1 MSIEM
6 LFAFITASVIL
17 LAIPGPTILTVISY
31 SISHGNRAKVPLVA
45 AVALGDSTALF
56 LSLVGLGVVLAKS
69 AFLFQIIKIV
79 GGLYLLYLGYNLLK
93 AGFKSEELSFEKSPA
108 STKKLFMNT
117 YLVTALNPKGI
128 IFFVSFLPQF
138 IDASRNVQYQ
148 LWTLAI
154 TFVVLA
160 TLNAS
165 LYAIFA
171 GKAKEYLTS
180 AKSQKRFN
188 ILGGSLLG
196 ISGIWALN
204 AKHNT

>member
-6 LFAFITASVIL
+6 LFAFIAASAIML
-17 LAIPGPTILTVISY
+17 SIPGPTILTVISY
-31 SISHGNRAKVPLVA
+31 SISHGNKAKVPLVA

-69 AFLFQIIKIV
+69 AFLFQIIKIA
-79 GGLYLLYLGYNLLK
+79 GGVYLLYLGYKLLK
-93 AGFKSEELSFEKSPA
+93 AGIKSSGVSFEKNAVSK
-108 STKKLFMNT
+108 KKLFMDT

-138 IDASRNVQYQ
+138 MNPSANVSYQ

-154 TFVVLA
+154 TFVILA

-171 GKAKEYLTS
+171 SKAKEYLTS
-180 AKSQKRFN
+180 EKSQKRFN
-188 ILGGSLLG
+188 IVGGSLLS
-196 ISGIWALN
+196 IAGIWALN
-204 AKHNT
+204 AKQA

>member
-17 LAIPGPTILTVISY
+17 LSIPGPTILTVISY
-31 SISHGNRAKVPLVA
+31 SISHGNKAKVPLVA

-69 AFLFQIIKIV
+69 AFLFQVIKIV
-79 GGLYLLYLGYNLLK
+79 GGVYLLYLGYKLLK
-93 AGFKSEELSFEKSPA
+93 AGLKSEEISFEKNTVSK
-108 STKKLFMNT
+108 KKLFMDT

-138 IDASRNVQYQ
+138 MNPNGNVPYQ

-165 LYAIFA
+165 LYALFA
-171 GKAKEYLTS
+171 SKAKEYLTS

-188 ILGGSLLG
+188 IVGGSLLS
-196 ISGIWALN
+196 IAGIWALN
-204 AKHNT
+204 AKQAS

>member
-31 SISHGNRAKVPLVA
+31 SISHGSRAKLPLIG

-56 LSLVGLGVVLAKS
+56 LSLVGIGVILSNSVL
-69 AFLFQIIKIV
+69 LFQIIKIV
-79 GGLYLLYLGYNLLK
+79 GGLYLLYLGFKLLK
-93 AGFKSEELSFEKSPA
+93 AGIKGEALSFEKNVVSK
-108 STKKLFMNT
+108 KKLFIDT

-138 IDASRNVQYQ
+138 LNPNGNVHYQ
-148 LWTLAI
+148 LWILAI
-154 TFVVLA
+154 IFVILA

-171 GKAKEYLTS
+171 SKAKKYLTS
-180 AKSQKRFN
+180 EKSQKKFN
-188 ILGGSLLG
+188 ITGGSLLC
-196 ISGIWALN
+196 IAGIWALS
-204 AKHNT
+204 AKQAS

>member
-1 MSIEM
+1 MIIEM
-6 LFAFITASVIL
+6 LFTFITASVIL
-17 LAIPGPTILTVISY
+17 LSIPGPTILTVISY
-31 SISHGNRAKVPLVA
+31 SISHGNRAKVPLVG

-79 GGLYLLYLGYNLLK
+79 GGLYLLYLGFNLLK
-93 AGFKSEELSFEKSPA
+93 AGIKGDEFTFEKNTVSR
-108 STKKLFMNT
+108 KKLFMNT

-138 IDASRNVQYQ
+138 INPNGNVQFQ

-154 TFVVLA
+154 TFVILA

-171 GKAKEYLTS
+171 SKAKEYLTS

-188 ILGGSLLG
+188 ILGGSLLTMA
-196 ISGIWALN
+196 GIWALN
-204 AKHNT
+204 IKHNS